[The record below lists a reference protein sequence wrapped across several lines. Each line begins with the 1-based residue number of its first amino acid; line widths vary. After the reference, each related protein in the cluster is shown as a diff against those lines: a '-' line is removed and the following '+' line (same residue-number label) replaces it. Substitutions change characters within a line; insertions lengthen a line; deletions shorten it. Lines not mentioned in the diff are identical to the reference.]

1 MIGGE
6 TVCSQRL
13 IEEDASDLHVLTQ
26 SAASD
31 LLAAKKACERE
42 GKGKGRQRTPRKIAP
57 TRLMVID
64 LWKHL
69 A

>member
-31 LLAAKKACERE
+31 LLAAKKHARE
-42 GKGKGRQRTPRKIAP
+42 KARAKAARELLGKSHQRA
-57 TRLMVID
+57 
-64 LWKHL
+64 
-69 A
+69 